1 VFRNWVLD
9 EPAGHRWYRNQVV
22 TLIDDHDQVRKGS
35 NKGRFCGAW
44 STVAPTFRVEG
55 DQFHLIYWYAPNH
68 VAPPPSSLTVER
80 TNGPLAVRMTLP
92 AAGFAI
98 YQAAPGLN
106 RLGPSP
112 PPDLKPWHPRAG
124 RG

>member
-1 VFRNWVLD
+1 L
-9 EPAGHRWYRNQVV
+9 
-22 TLIDDHDQVRKGS
+22 
-35 NKGRFCGAW
+35 
-44 STVAPTFRVEG
+44 
-55 DQFHLIYWYAPNH
+55 HLIYWYAPKQ
-68 VAPPPSSLTVER
+68 VAPPPSSLTVQR

-112 PPDLKPWHPRAG
+112 PPDLKPWQPRPAQG
-124 RG
+124 APREGPR